1 MKVLNKSRVSYV
13 WFDITKRISTENSVD
28 VLLLSHLMGKN
39 NSTIS
44 YQDEWEYKL
53 YIYING
59 DIHFVR
65 RYVRILVYGP
75 QYLFRELRRTGDV
88 KRDKHEKIPAYYESF
103 WRSLQL

>member
-1 MKVLNKSRVSYV
+1 MVVLVLVYSCTTFSLPTMKVLNKSRVSYV

-53 YIYING
+53 YI
-59 DIHFVR
+59 
-65 RYVRILVYGP
+65 
-75 QYLFRELRRTGDV
+75 
-88 KRDKHEKIPAYYESF
+88 
-103 WRSLQL
+103 